1 MPKAI
6 LSLLL
11 LLATLTVAQFC
22 TAQQSA
28 NPPLPADSP
37 QPQSLHGAARPN
49 PTANGLG
56 EMPGVPA
63 ANDVQKQQ
71 AIAANLQR
79 QVEIRRDAEKMLEL
93 TAELKDDLQ
102 NANHVLSVEAI
113 RKAGQIEKLAR
124 SVKSKMKAS
133 F

>member
-1 MPKAI
+1 MPKAVSSLFLLVAI
-6 LSLLL
+6 LAVVHFCS
-11 LLATLTVAQFC
+11 AQD
-22 TAQQSA
+22 ANSPLSADIPQS
-28 NPPLPADSP
+28 
-37 QPQSLHGAARPN
+37 QSLHAGAGRPN

-56 EMPGVPA
+56 AMPGVPA
-63 ANDVQKQQ
+63 TDDVQKQQ

-79 QVEIRRDAEKMLEL
+79 QMEIRRDTEKMLQL
-93 TAELKDDLQ
+93 TAELRDDLQ

-113 RKAGQIEKLAR
+113 RKAEQIEKLAH

>member
-1 MPKAI
+1 MPKAVSSLFLLVAALMVGGLCSAQNVNSAFPAAP
-6 LSLLL
+6 LSPDLG
-11 LLATLTVAQFC
+11 V
-22 TAQQSA
+22 
-28 NPPLPADSP
+28 
-37 QPQSLHGAARPN
+37 GIGRPN

-56 EMPGVPA
+56 AMPGVPA
-63 ANDVQKQQ
+63 TDDVQKQQ

-79 QVEIRRDAEKMLEL
+79 QIEIRRDTEKMLQL

-113 RKAGQIEKLAR
+113 KKAEQIEKLAH

-133 F
+133 Y